1 MGQEGISSIQ
11 NCQPLEMCLGLGS
24 STRRIRSAQSTE
36 DNERNLYPV
45 KELIRDM
52 AKGVNAMCMKA
63 NAEFVPPV
71 VIDRIER
78 EWKMA

>member
-1 MGQEGISSIQ
+1 M
-11 NCQPLEMCLGLGS
+11 
-24 STRRIRSAQSTE
+24 
-36 DNERNLYPV
+36 YPV